1 MGHQVVSVGRRRYKA
16 AVEARKKPKL
26 QLDGLGLQTRALG
39 DLWNSLGHRQCHV
52 IVDRVIH
59 TGQVDTWRF
68 PVLLPADMQLWEA
81 GGVFQYALASE
92 KLLG

>member
-1 MGHQVVSVGRRRYKA
+1 MVT
-16 AVEARKKPKL
+16 KL
-26 QLDGLGLQTRALG
+26 WQDTEPF
-39 DLWNSLGHRQCHV
+39 
-52 IVDRVIH
+52 
-59 TGQVDTWRF
+59 QVDTWRF